1 MESRQENSSFP
12 SQPHSPPLMPKHR
25 DREKGGER
33 ERVRERKREG
43 VTELSCIQVFTIS
56 TSKD

>member
-1 MESRQENSSFP
+1 
-12 SQPHSPPLMPKHR
+12 MPKHR

>member
-1 MESRQENSSFP
+1 
-12 SQPHSPPLMPKHR
+12 MPKHR
-25 DREKGGER
+25 DREKRRERGER
-33 ERVRERKREG
+33 REKRER